1 MTGKTQKWWAVW
13 TALFPLIVRE
23 LIMFCPKL
31 FGAQYAIMSHQLR
44 VSVTAWVWV
53 WRFMCEIVLRRVKTE
68 HRVSSGG
75 PRKSR
80 PFYTV
85 NWQISNRAHYLS
97 RFSLPTVTVHL
108 QAALQPT
115 STPASLILMP
125 CLTQLVS
132 YPLSLMPALFLLLAS
147 HLWLSIL
154 MYGGE
159 LPEYKLQWIWN
170 HLLSITVLMDL
181 YLHFERM

>member
-1 MTGKTQKWWAVW
+1 MQLWVTSSESAWQHECECGG
-13 TALFPLIVRE
+13 LCVR
-23 LIMFCPKL
+23 LCCGGSKPSIGL
-31 FGAQYAIMSHQLR
+31 VQAGHGNQAQL
-44 VSVTAWVWV
+44 
-53 WRFMCEIVLRRVKTE
+53 
-68 HRVSSGG
+68 
-75 PRKSR
+75 R

-85 NWQISNRAHYLS
+85 NWQMSNRARYLS

-108 QAALQPT
+108 QAALEPT

-154 MYGGE
+154 MYGRE
-159 LPEYKLQWIWN
+159 FPEYKLQWIWN